1 MSLFVIARRND
12 EAICFMP
19 STNLH
24 IQLNDIGKK
33 FGKEWIFKNIHLSID
48 SGDKLVILG
57 GNGSGKSTLLQII
70 SGYVLPN
77 AGDLNYN
84 LDGKSIDKEEYQKY
98 LSLASPY
105 LDLIEDYTLE
115 EIINHCAIYKPF
127 LKNLDTAKIIEL
139 SGLSATKNKF
149 IKNYSSGMRQRVR
162 LTLAILADC
171 ELLLLDEPVSNL
183 DKNAID
189 WFKGLVKDYASH
201 KTIIVCSNSIKEE
214 FEFCTKELNVADY
227 KKN

>member
-1 MSLFVIARRND
+1 
-12 EAICFMP
+12 
-19 STNLH
+19 
-24 IQLNDIGKK
+24 
-33 FGKEWIFKNIHLSID
+33 
-48 SGDKLVILG
+48 
-57 GNGSGKSTLLQII
+57 
-70 SGYVLPN
+70 
-77 AGDLNYN
+77 
-84 LDGKSIDKEEYQKY
+84 
-98 LSLASPY
+98 
-105 LDLIEDYTLE
+105 
-115 EIINHCAIYKPF
+115 
-127 LKNLDTAKIIEL
+127 IIEL
-139 SGLSATKNKF
+139 SGLGASKNKF

>member
-1 MSLFVIARRND
+1 
-12 EAICFMP
+12 MP
-19 STNLH
+19 STNLN

-33 FGKEWIFKNIHLSID
+33 FGKEWIFKNINLTIN

-77 AGDLNYN
+77 AGELIYDLE
-84 LDGKSIDKEEYQKY
+84 GKSIDKEEYQKY

-127 LKNLDTAKIIEL
+127 LKKLDTIKIIEL
-139 SGLSATKNKF
+139 SGLTSAKNKF

-171 ELLLLDEPVSNL
+171 PILLLDEPVSNL
-183 DKNAID
+183 DKTAID
-189 WFKGLVKDYASH
+189 WFKTLIKEYASH

-214 FEFCTKELNVADY
+214 YEFCTKDLNVADY